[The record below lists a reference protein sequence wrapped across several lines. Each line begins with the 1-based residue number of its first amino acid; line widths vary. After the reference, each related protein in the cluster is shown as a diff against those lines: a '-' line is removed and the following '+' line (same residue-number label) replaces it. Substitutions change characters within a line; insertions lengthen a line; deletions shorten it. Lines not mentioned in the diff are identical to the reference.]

1 MSSGPETIHPSSPIN
16 KECPICLELPK
27 KGHITLDCNHL
38 LCMECFLKQLDK
50 YNNCPLCRKEI
61 DTGKNQESKRA
72 TRVSPAAEDTS
83 LIIPD
88 PISEMLQRIAP
99 LARGR
104 EGDNNLR
111 NTLVEVFRRGGDH
124 VDAMARIAATR
135 PLPQLVRESGERRT
149 PAPSL
154 PYPLPTALRDGANRN
169 RAGVWDRPAE
179 GFHNTY
185 IGVVFLL
192 DLIGLIGCIVRAWYY
207 SR

>member
-1 MSSGPETIHPSSPIN
+1 MSYPSSPIN

-38 LCMECFLKQLDK
+38 LCMGCFLKQLDK

-61 DTGKNQESKRA
+61 DTAKNQESNRA
-72 TRVSPAAEDTS
+72 TGVSPVAEDTP
-83 LIIPD
+83 LITPD
-88 PISEMLQRIAP
+88 PISEILQRLPPIVRVRDRP
-99 LARGR
+99 I
-104 EGDNNLR
+104 NLH
-111 NTLVEVFRRGGDH
+111 NALVEVFRREEHH
-124 VDAMARIAATR
+124 VGEASHAVLRAAPPLREPRDA
-135 PLPQLVRESGERRT
+135 RT

-154 PYPLPTALRDGANRN
+154 PYPLPIALRDGANRN